1 MRNHQPFLFSAAVFD
16 ISNAGFKMGENQ
28 NPRRRENVRTI
39 HRQIK
44 VELLCEDELSDEE
57 GQILINAQRTRLRAQ
72 APYSRYWVGAAL
84 LTETG
89 NWYSGC
95 NVERATYT
103 QTTHAEQNAID
114 SMIAAEGPVKIKLFG
129 ISGAPAH
136 WFLPKDRVKPML
148 QAFQVDDFCFA
159 CGHCLQIIWENCMG
173 DPNVPLLL
181 LTKDRVIV
189 RTTIGD
195 AFPMR
200 FGPESLGVDI
210 RSR

>member
-1 MRNHQPFLFSAAVFD
+1 
-16 ISNAGFKMGENQ
+16 
-28 NPRRRENVRTI
+28 VRTI

-44 VELLCEDELSDEE
+44 VEILGDQDLSDEE
-57 GQILINAQRTRLRAQ
+57 RQILINASFARHKAQ
-72 APYSRYWVGAAL
+72 APYSHYWVGASL
-84 LTETG
+84 LTESG
-89 NWYSGC
+89 HWYSGC

-114 SMIAAEGPVKIKLFG
+114 SMVAGEGRGAKIKLFG
-129 ISGAPAH
+129 ISGTPAH
-136 WFLPKDRVKPML
+136 WLVPGPADSAPL
-148 QAFQVDDFCFA
+148 GAFEVGDFCFA
-159 CGHCLQIIWENCMG
+159 CGHCLQIIWENCGG

-181 LTKDRVIV
+181 VTKDGVIA

-210 RSR
+210 KEG

>member
-1 MRNHQPFLFSAAVFD
+1 M
-16 ISNAGFKMGENQ
+16 
-28 NPRRRENVRTI
+28 RTI

-44 VELLCEDELSDEE
+44 VEILCEDELSDEE
-57 GQILINAQRTRLRAQ
+57 KQILVNAQRARQRAQ
-72 APYSRYWVGAAL
+72 APYSHYWVGAAL

-89 NWYSGC
+89 RWYHGC

-103 QTTHAEQNAID
+103 QTTHAEQNAVD
-114 SMIAAEGPVKIKLFG
+114 SMIAGEGRGTKIKLFG

-136 WFLPKDRVKPML
+136 WILPIHPVKPML
-148 QAFQVDDFCFA
+148 QPFEVDDFCFA
-159 CGHCLQIIWENCMG
+159 CGHCLQIIWENCGG

-181 LTKDRVIV
+181 LTKDRVIA

-200 FGPESLGVDI
+200 FGPESLGVDV
-210 RSR
+210 RER